1 MPETTLLF
9 IGGIGPV
16 EIIFLLLFI
25 AAPLVLWLWALI
37 DLLRSNFSDSTTKL
51 IWAVVIIFIPLLGAL
66 LYLLIGR
73 NQKVKPVN

>member
-1 MPETTLLF
+1 MPQTTLLF

-37 DLLRSNFSDSTTKL
+37 DLLRGNFSDSTTKL
-51 IWAVVIIFIPLLGAL
+51 IWAVVIIFIPILGSL

>member
-1 MPETTLLF
+1 MPDTTLLF
-9 IGGIGPV
+9 IGGIGPF

-37 DLLRSNFSDSTTKL
+37 DLLRSNFSDSITKL

>member
-37 DLLRSNFSDSTTKL
+37 DLLRSNFSDNITKL

>member
-1 MPETTLLF
+1 MPQTTLLF
-9 IGGIGPV
+9 IGGTGPL

-25 AAPLVLWLWALI
+25 AAPLALWLWALI
-37 DLLRSNFSDSTTKL
+37 DLLRSSFSDSTTKL
-51 IWAVVIIFIPLLGAL
+51 IWAVVIIFMSILGAL